1 MKVLVC
7 IDDTDN
13 LESKGTGAIS
23 NEIRQM
29 IENNN
34 WGECSFIT
42 RHQLF
47 LHDDIPYTSHN
58 SSMCFEANIY
68 KEHFEKFVEN
78 ATIYL
83 RNESADGSD
92 PGICVAVVDKIV
104 DKDSLIEFG
113 LRAKRSILT
122 KEEAYELADGMGLYL
137 SEQGGTGEGIIGAL
151 AGIGLRLSKDD
162 GELKGGIPEL
172 NKEKEYKVSEILKL
186 KNIDKVSSIDMRD
199 LSDNEVIKIVWKAKP
214 ILNKGELVL
223 FVKKN
228 EKTGENLTLTKNEIR
243 KIGDKKTLEIVCKNY
258 KPDVEEEKV
267 VEKERTCLNCR
278 YRKWTNESF
287 ECLYY

>member
-58 SSMCFEANIY
+58 SSMCFETNIY
-68 KEHFEKFVEN
+68 KEHYEKFVEN
-78 ATIYL
+78 AAIYL

-92 PGICVAVVDKIV
+92 PGICVAIVDKID

-113 LRAKRSILT
+113 LRAKRNILT

-137 SEQGGTGEGIIGAL
+137 SEQGGTGQGIIGAL
-151 AGIGLRLSKDD
+151 AGIGLRLSGDD

-172 NKEKEYKVSEILKL
+172 NKEKEYKVSEILKF
-186 KNIDKVSSIDMRD
+186 KNVDRVCSVDMKD
-199 LSDNEVIKIVWKAKP
+199 LNENDVIKIVWKAKP
-214 ILNKGELVL
+214 ILNKGKLVL
-223 FVKKN
+223 FIKKN
-228 EKTGENLTLTKNEIR
+228 EITGENLSLDKNEIR
-243 KIGDKKTLEIVCKNY
+243 KIGDKNTLEIVCKNY

-267 VEKERTCLNCR
+267 VGKERTCLNCR
-278 YRKWTNESF
+278 YRKWTNEFF